1 MSEVEQQSEV
11 EVEVIDQGVQ
21 GEVGT
26 VTGDEVDLERNDI
39 NDFLDAI
46 QNKDFT
52 KANGQFDDMISD
64 RLQAQLDQAK
74 AKIAGQLYNQE
85 PAEEEEP
92 VEN

>member
-1 MSEVEQQSEV
+1 MSEVELEQP

-26 VTGDEVDLERNDI
+26 VTGDEVDLERNNI

-46 QNKDFT
+46 ADKDFT
-52 KANGQFDDMISD
+52 KASGQFDDMISD

-74 AKIAGQLYNQE
+74 AKIAGQMYNNAPEE
-85 PAEEEEP
+85 PDEP
-92 VEN
+92 VED

>member
-1 MSEVEQQSEV
+1 MSEVEQQS

-26 VTGDEVDLERNDI
+26 VTGDEVDLERNNI

-46 QNKDFT
+46 ADKDFT
-52 KANGQFDDMISD
+52 KATGQFDDMISD

-74 AKIAGQLYNQE
+74 AKIAGQMYNNA
-85 PAEEEEP
+85 PEESDEP
-92 VEN
+92 VED

>member
-1 MSEVEQQSEV
+1 MSEVELEQP

-26 VTGDEVDLERNDI
+26 VTGDEVDLEKNNI

-52 KANGQFDDMISD
+52 KASGQFDTMVND
-64 RLQAQLDQAK
+64 RLQNAMDQAK
-74 AKIAGQLYNQE
+74 ARIAGQIYNQE
-85 PAEEEEP
+85 PEEP
-92 VEN
+92 VED